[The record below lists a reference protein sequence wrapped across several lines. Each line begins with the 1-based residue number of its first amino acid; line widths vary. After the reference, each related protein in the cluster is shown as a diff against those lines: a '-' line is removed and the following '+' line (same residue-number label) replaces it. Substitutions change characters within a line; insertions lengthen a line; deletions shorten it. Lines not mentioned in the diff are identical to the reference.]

1 MAKFHHRWTLPAL
14 LAALAAALIALALGF
29 NHYRQATTLPH
40 GADLSQIGVELTQ
53 DQDFVDLQA
62 LKSRGID
69 FVYLKSTQGRTYF
82 DENYDFYKSQLQGSD
97 LPFGT
102 IILVSSQSTPRAQLS
117 YFLKKT
123 GTDHGSLP
131 LLLEPAPSQ
140 SQTQAEVSLRK
151 VAALLVQ
158 HGQKIMVLTADSS
171 GYPQGTLFMATGGT
185 APQRRRYAFWRYT
198 TNGRVHNV
206 NQLQQGVT
214 MFAYLGSNSAFLNS
228 FGQTGGAQ

>member
-82 DENYDFYKSQLQGSD
+82 YENYDFYKSQLQGSD

-123 GTDHGSLP
+123 GLIM
-131 LLLEPAPSQ
+131 
-140 SQTQAEVSLRK
+140 
-151 VAALLVQ
+151 AACR
-158 HGQKIMVLTADSS
+158 
-171 GYPQGTLFMATGGT
+171 FC
-185 APQRRRYAFWRYT
+185 
-198 TNGRVHNV
+198 
-206 NQLQQGVT
+206 
-214 MFAYLGSNSAFLNS
+214 
-228 FGQTGGAQ
+228 